1 MDALRHVAAAGSR
14 RCAIDADRPR
24 ELSVGRKSAI
34 IQALGGVS
42 PYKWKLTTGK
52 LPKGFKLSKAGVLSG
67 TAKAKKDPSG
77 PYPITVEVT
86 DATKKIHQTATADL
100 TLNVG

>member
-34 IQALGGVS
+34 IQAVGGVS
-42 PYKWKLTTGK
+42 R
-52 LPKGFKLSKAGVLSG
+52 
-67 TAKAKKDPSG
+67 
-77 PYPITVEVT
+77 
-86 DATKKIHQTATADL
+86 
-100 TLNVG
+100 